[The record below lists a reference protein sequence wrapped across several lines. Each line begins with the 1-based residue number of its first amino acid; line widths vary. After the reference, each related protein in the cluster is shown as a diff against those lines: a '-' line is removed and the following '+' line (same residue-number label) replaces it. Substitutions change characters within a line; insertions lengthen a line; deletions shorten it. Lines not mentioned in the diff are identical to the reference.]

1 MNGEIEETVLV
12 YGSAI
17 LPVPCPRRI
26 EGETKMGT
34 ELYEEISG
42 LNPNYENYILT
53 LLEGE
58 GFGEKALISNREIA
72 WMSDVDGFFS

>member
-1 MNGEIEETVLV
+1 
-12 YGSAI
+12 
-17 LPVPCPRRI
+17 
-26 EGETKMGT
+26 MGT

-42 LNPNYENYILT
+42 LNSNYENYILT

-72 WMSDVDGFFS
+72 WMSDVDGFFSQREELM

>member
-1 MNGEIEETVLV
+1 
-12 YGSAI
+12 
-17 LPVPCPRRI
+17 
-26 EGETKMGT
+26 MGT

-58 GFGEKALISNREIA
+58 GFVEKELI
-72 WMSDVDGFFS
+72 